1 MDKRI
6 LEAKNGL
13 KSELA
18 IKQQEAKNKFE
29 ALYRDSNKLN
39 DKLKNL
45 DFSSES
51 EFNIA
56 VFELQMNITV
66 IKSILQTMKQMEI
79 TNEKI
84 KLLESLQEGDKNEK

>member
-1 MDKRI
+1 MDNKI
-6 LEAKNGL
+6 LQTKNGL

-18 IKQQEAKNKFE
+18 IKQQEARNKFE

-45 DFSSES
+45 DFNSES
-51 EFNIA
+51 DFNIA

-66 IKSILQTMKQMEI
+66 IKSILQTMKQIEF

>member
-45 DFSSES
+45 DFNSES

-66 IKSILQTMKQMEI
+66 IKSILQTMKQIEF

-84 KLLESLQEGDKNEK
+84 KLLELLQEGDKNEK

>member
-1 MDKRI
+1 MDNKI
-6 LEAKNGL
+6 LQTKNGL
-13 KSELA
+13 KSELT
-18 IKQQEAKNKFE
+18 IKQQEARNKFE

-45 DFSSES
+45 DFDSES
-51 EFNIA
+51 DFNIA

-66 IKSILQTMKQMEI
+66 IKSILQTMKQIEF

>member
-45 DFSSES
+45 DFDSES

-66 IKSILQTMKQMEI
+66 IKSILQTMKQIEF

>member
-1 MDKRI
+1 MDNKI
-6 LEAKNGL
+6 LQTKNGL
-13 KSELA
+13 KSELT
-18 IKQQEAKNKFE
+18 IKQQEARNKFE

-45 DFSSES
+45 DFGSES

-66 IKSILQTMKQMEI
+66 IKSILQTMKQIEI

-84 KLLESLQEGDKNEK
+84 KLLESLQKGDKNEK